1 MGASTMSDWLENEN
15 GNYVFVEDGE
25 VTTVFRD
32 RLGDWRGLRS
42 GERTRG
48 SFDSPE
54 ELMEGIELEIIE
66 FIPIVANSGWKS
78 AKKGGYYRKQDETFL
93 SVKRSKSGSWYI
105 TVNGELIK
113 NCWMPTAKEA
123 QRIANSY
130 VRDCLA
136 SLEHLDW

>member
-1 MGASTMSDWLENEN
+1 MSDWLENEN

-54 ELMEGIELEIIE
+54 ELMEGIELERIE
-66 FIPIVANSGWKS
+66 FIPIVANSGWKR
-78 AKKGGYYRKQDETFL
+78 AKKGRLFFL
-93 SVKRSKSGSWYI
+93 YSTRRRPFQSGSLQRLNTEEI
-105 TVNGELIK
+105 NGKSKAFSSKDTDTRPVLSS
-113 NCWMPTAKEA
+113 P
-123 QRIANSY
+123 
-130 VRDCLA
+130 
-136 SLEHLDW
+136 